1 LVVVQ
6 LRTDYGVG
14 TALGIGVHRP
24 VREEREVVQI
34 KRGEGGRRE
43 IFLVNRTRVKV
54 GVLGLAARGGFRVY
68 RFEQGRR
75 I

>member
-14 TALGIGVHRP
+14 TALGIGIHRP

-34 KRGEGGRRE
+34 KRGEGGGE
-43 IFLVNRTRVKV
+43 EVFLVSRTQVKV
-54 GVLGLAARGGFRVY
+54 GVLGLAARSGFRVH